1 MKKLF
6 TITCSLFAL
15 AAIAALD
22 VIEILPGE
30 TTKATASGQVLAVR
44 VLSNTAAGTA
54 TVRGVT
60 PVVATA
66 LTAVVTE
73 TTNYTYKVVATNYVA
88 GSLSTVTNTWAFDPY
103 PYGHDNWISFTTNS
117 VVAYSTN
124 WTESVTSSLL
134 ATNAITSQI
143 TCSGGFG
150 ENAPIGKF
158 VLAGEVLSFEGTA
171 DGKVLIL
178 LER

>member
-1 MKKLF
+1 MKKLLA
-6 TITCSLFAL
+6 ILAVAAAFAVC
-15 AAIAALD
+15 ALD

-30 TTKATASGQVLAVR
+30 TTKATASGKVLAVR
-44 VLSNTAAGTA
+44 VLSNTASGTA

-60 PVVATA
+60 TVAATA
-66 LTAVVTE
+66 RSAVVTE
-73 TTNYTYKVVATNYVA
+73 TTNFTYTVVATNYVA

-124 WTESVTSSLL
+124 WTETVTSSLL

-150 ENAPIGKF
+150 ESVPSNKF
-158 VLAGEVLSFEGTA
+158 ILAGEVLSFEGTA
-171 DGKVLIL
+171 NGKVLVIT
-178 LER
+178 ER